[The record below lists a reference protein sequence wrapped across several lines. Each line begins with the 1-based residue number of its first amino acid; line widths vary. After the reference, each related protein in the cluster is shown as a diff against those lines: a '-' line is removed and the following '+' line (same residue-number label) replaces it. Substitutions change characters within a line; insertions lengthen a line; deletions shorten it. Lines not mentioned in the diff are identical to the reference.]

1 MTEVITEVPIQVSY
15 QSRQSKYYNNKR
27 NTDLEFKQKEQER
40 VRNMLKSR
48 YENDPEYRKHKKE
61 QSQRNYYNK
70 KALQK
75 NFN

>member
-1 MTEVITEVPIQVSY
+1 MTEVITEVPIQVAN
-15 QSRQSKYYNNKR
+15 QSRQLKYYNNKR
-27 NTDLEFKQKEQER
+27 NTDPEFKQKEQER

-61 QSQRNYYNK
+61 QSQLNYYNK

-75 NFN
+75 SFN